1 MIYDNCQQMPD
12 FDSCQFILIRTAYI
26 ADRLVSICARSNA
39 TFDISL
45 YEVDVRS
52 AFGRRLRHNQI
63 FSDGWF
69 TKFSYPWCS
78 AALASRARE
87 LYYHVGGEK
96 RMFTIQRSFV
106 QQEKPSEDQ
115 LSLRGRRWKGKGKG
129 KGILVAKETR
139 GLREEGTGGKHVL
152 KTDQSGFSH
161 QSGRCLPPFF
171 SRLKSPFPSP
181 FNACQHAQAKIN
193 LKLRQTH
200 INAYKAHVLKQTY
213 CRTSY
218 TLNFVNRSFLNRSDV
233 QTRSY

>member
-106 QQEKPSEDQ
+106 
-115 LSLRGRRWKGKGKG
+115 R
-129 KGILVAKETR
+129 
-139 GLREEGTGGKHVL
+139 
-152 KTDQSGFSH
+152 
-161 QSGRCLPPFF
+161 
-171 SRLKSPFPSP
+171 
-181 FNACQHAQAKIN
+181 NQAKIN
-193 LKLRQTH
+193 LACVAGVGRGREREKGFWSQKKRGGCARREREG
-200 INAYKAHVLKQTY
+200 NM
-213 CRTSY
+213 
-218 TLNFVNRSFLNRSDV
+218 F
-233 QTRSY
+233 